1 MQTTVE
7 LTAQTTICIPLNSN
21 ITSITWKGSL
31 SAIWTEIPCMTLLR
45 WSKITYENFPV
56 SRNLKAIMAHARIQ
70 MIPLKGY
77 LTLDPCHLYTTQPF
91 GDTSLMIHHSIS
103 QI

>member
-45 WSKITYENFPV
+45 WKFTQMV
-56 SRNLKAIMAHARIQ
+56 KDNLRK
-70 MIPLKGY
+70 LS
-77 LTLDPCHLYTTQPF
+77 CHVLVT
-91 GDTSLMIHHSIS
+91 
-103 QI
+103 